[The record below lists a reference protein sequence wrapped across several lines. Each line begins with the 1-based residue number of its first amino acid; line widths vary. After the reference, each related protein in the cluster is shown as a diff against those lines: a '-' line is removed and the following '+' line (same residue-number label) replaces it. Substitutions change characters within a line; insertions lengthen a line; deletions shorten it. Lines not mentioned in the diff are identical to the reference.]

1 MLNCGGACIEKYSRR
16 HIVIEVAVGLLHSND
31 HSRPCGK
38 SNGGLKLESTVKK
51 GAEAACERVSNN
63 FGRQKLK

>member
-1 MLNCGGACIEKYSRR
+1 M
-16 HIVIEVAVGLLHSND
+16 GLLHSND